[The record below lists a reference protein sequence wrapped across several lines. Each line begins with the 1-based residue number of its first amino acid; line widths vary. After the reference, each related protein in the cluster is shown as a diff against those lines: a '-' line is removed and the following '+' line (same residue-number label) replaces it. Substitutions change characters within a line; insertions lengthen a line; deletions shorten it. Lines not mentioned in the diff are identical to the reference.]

1 MIQDIF
7 PHKLYNSYD
16 AAAEPTPDSYV
27 LSFHQAQ
34 VLLKQDDSLPQ
45 VSDMGQSDYR
55 FLFRIDDHSYF
66 LPNEHFPETEN
77 FTYHSV
83 RAVRGNESIPK
94 HQRYA
99 ILTGKHLSDWYRDTR
114 FCGCCGSPL
123 RHAET
128 QRAMVCDNCQRHF
141 YPRIMPAVIVGV
153 IRDEQLLLTRYR
165 TGFAYNALIAGFTEI
180 GETLEETAAREV
192 LEETRLQIKN
202 IRYYKS
208 QPWGI
213 ANDILAGFFCEVD
226 GDSTIRM
233 DTDELKYAEWVKRK
247 EIALQPDDAS
257 LTNEMMQ
264 QFRDGKITK
273 QMLREEFDV

>member
-99 ILTGKHLSDWYRDTR
+99 FPSESGYTLLRLLRQSAASCRNTACHGMRQLSKTFLPTDYA
-114 FCGCCGSPL
+114 S
-123 RHAET
+123 
-128 QRAMVCDNCQRHF
+128 CDRRC
-141 YPRIMPAVIVGV
+141 
-153 IRDEQLLLTRYR
+153 
-165 TGFAYNALIAGFTEI
+165 
-180 GETLEETAAREV
+180 
-192 LEETRLQIKN
+192 
-202 IRYYKS
+202 
-208 QPWGI
+208 
-213 ANDILAGFFCEVD
+213 
-226 GDSTIRM
+226 DS
-233 DTDELKYAEWVKRK
+233 
-247 EIALQPDDAS
+247 
-257 LTNEMMQ
+257 
-264 QFRDGKITK
+264 
-273 QMLREEFDV
+273 

>member
-128 QRAMVCDNCQRHF
+128 QRAMRSEE
-141 YPRIMPAVIVGV
+141 RRVG
-153 IRDEQLLLTRYR
+153 
-165 TGFAYNALIAGFTEI
+165 
-180 GETLEETAAREV
+180 
-192 LEETRLQIKN
+192 
-202 IRYYKS
+202 
-208 QPWGI
+208 
-213 ANDILAGFFCEVD
+213 
-226 GDSTIRM
+226 
-233 DTDELKYAEWVKRK
+233 K
-247 EIALQPDDAS
+247 ECRSRWSPYH
-257 LTNEMMQ
+257 
-264 QFRDGKITK
+264 
-273 QMLREEFDV
+273 